1 MELLNDKNNSNRP
14 SFNIIMNGFYQNNSS
29 DEEFES
35 YINASFLN
43 PNINDLEFNFGL
55 AVLHGTYYFWK

>member
-1 MELLNDKNNSNRP
+1 MGSIK
-14 SFNIIMNGFYQNNSS
+14 ITS

-55 AVLHGTYYFWK
+55 AVLHGTYYF